1 MLMQHIGVGYFGY
14 YRATA
19 YAMKHSLMP
28 EIAKLRM
35 KALNFWDKHGIR
47 AATDAFDVSTRTLYW
62 WRRLLRTGG
71 PEALIPRSKA
81 PLVRRSRHWHPDV
94 LKEIRRLRT
103 ELPNLGKEQIFVRLK
118 PWCEARHFT
127 CPSTSTIGRI
137 IAGAHDKMRMI
148 PVRLSAR
155 GKARLIKKRSV
166 KPRRPKQYRPVK
178 TGELIGM
185 DAIELRMGDLRRY
198 IITMID
204 EHSDYALALAVP
216 SLNSDITSHF
226 FSKATKLFPVAI
238 RQVVTD
244 NGKEFL
250 GNFDKTLQEASIK
263 HIWTY
268 PYTPKM
274 NATCE
279 RFNRTLREHPE
290 NNQFHFTEEFTVLR
304 SGGVETRRPDI
315 VCFVNGIPLAVIEAK
330 SPAGHGKKGPTID
343 EGISQSIRNQLND
356 EIPQLFVYSQLLLSI
371 NGHDGRY
378 GTCHTPMKFWAA
390 WREEDITDPQ
400 MYALR
405 NHPLST
411 EQIHALFD
419 HRPSV
424 DLKWYQQLIDG
435 GELAVSGQ
443 DKLLISLLSPE
454 RLLEMTRFFTLFDK
468 KTGKIVARYQQVF
481 GIKRL
486 LERISTRR
494 PDGGREG
501 GVIWHTTGSGK
512 SYTMVF
518 LSKALIL
525 HDSLKQCRIVVVT
538 DRVDLEGQLSGTFVS
553 GGELAGKD
561 DKAKAMA
568 TSGQKLAQ
576 QIGSGK
582 ERIIFTLIQKFNS
595 ATKLPECVNT
605 SPDII
610 VLIDEGHR
618 SQGGENHVRMKLAL
632 PNAAFVAFT
641 GTPLLKEDKTTNKFG
656 PIVHAYTMQRAV
668 EDKAVTPLLYEERIP
683 DLEVN
688 DRAIDAWFDRI
699 TDGLSEAQKADLKR
713 KYARKGEVY
722 SADDRI
728 RLIALDIA
736 THFSKN
742 IDEGLKGQLACDSKI
757 SAIKYKKYLDEAG
770 LFESAVVISPP
781 DTREGNTEVDESKLP
796 EVTKWW
802 KDNVGTQDESVYTR
816 NIISRFDTDEKLKL
830 LIVVD
835 KLLTGFDEPKNTVLY
850 IDKPLKSHNLIQA
863 IARVNR
869 LHPLKKF
876 GLLIDYRGILAELD
890 TTIGKYQDLASRT
903 QGGYDIKDIDGL
915 YSAMSSEYKRLPH
928 LYNQLWAIFAG
939 VKNKNDTEQ
948 LRAVLVPKMEERDG
962 EMVDIHQKTRDD
974 FFEAL
979 TAFAGC
985 LKVALQSATFFTDKS
1000 FTEQDRNLYKE
1011 TVKQMSS
1018 LRQWAMQVSGEQVN
1032 YDDYAEQVKKL
1043 LDKHVTGVEVREPDG
1058 VYEVGKMGKSE
1069 KPEEWDNN
1077 KTRNET
1083 DIIKTRVTKMIEQEL
1098 RDDPYAQEA
1107 FSKLL
1112 RMAIEEAEKLFDHPL
1127 KQYLLFREFEE
1138 QVEARKL
1145 SDIPDALAVNKHAQA
1160 YYGVFKKE
1168 LPEVF
1173 AVNDVQVQDKWTKL
1187 AFEVDNII
1195 VKAVA
1200 ENSLNPQDI
1209 EKVVKTSLLPL
1220 LFTACREIG
1229 AGMNQV
1235 NRIVETIIQ
1244 ILRVGLMKS

>member
-1 MLMQHIGVGYFGY
+1 MNQL
-14 YRATA
+14 
-19 YAMKHSLMP
+19 
-28 EIAKLRM
+28 
-35 KALNFWDKHGIR
+35 
-47 AATDAFDVSTRTLYW
+47 
-62 WRRLLRTGG
+62 
-71 PEALIPRSKA
+71 
-81 PLVRRSRHWHPDV
+81 
-94 LKEIRRLRT
+94 
-103 ELPNLGKEQIFVRLK
+103 
-118 PWCEARHFT
+118 
-127 CPSTSTIGRI
+127 
-137 IAGAHDKMRMI
+137 
-148 PVRLSAR
+148 
-155 GKARLIKKRSV
+155 
-166 KPRRPKQYRPVK
+166 
-178 TGELIGM
+178 
-185 DAIELRMGDLRRY
+185 
-198 IITMID
+198 
-204 EHSDYALALAVP
+204 
-216 SLNSDITSHF
+216 
-226 FSKATKLFPVAI
+226 
-238 RQVVTD
+238 
-244 NGKEFL
+244 
-250 GNFDKTLQEASIK
+250 
-263 HIWTY
+263 
-268 PYTPKM
+268 YTPKFQEEYSAKIPALTLLTSLGWTFLSPKQIM
-274 NATCE
+274 DCRGYKQDE
-279 RFNRTLREHPE
+279 VVLRPILREVLSERYFMVGGKTCRLSEKALDNLILQVCSPALNEGLLKANERMYNHLLYGIAVTEFVDGKKVNPTIALIDWEHPK
-290 NNQFHFTEEFTVLR
+290 NNQFHFAEEFSVLR
-304 SGGVETRRPDI
+304 SAGVETRRPDI

-330 SPAGHGKKGPTID
+330 SPVGHGKKGPTID

-356 EIPQLFVYSQLLLSI
+356 EIPQLFAYSQLLLSI

-390 WREEDITDPQ
+390 WREEDITDAQ
-400 MYALR
+400 MYAIR

-411 EQIHALFD
+411 EQIDALFA
-419 HRPSV
+419 HRPPA
-424 DLKWYQQLIDG
+424 DRNWYQQLIAA

-468 KTGKIVARYQQVF
+468 KNGKIVARYQQVF

-538 DRVDLEGQLSGTFVS
+538 DRIDLEEQLSGTFAS
-553 GGELAGKD
+553 GGELAGKK
-561 DKAKAMA
+561 DKANAMA
-568 TSGQKLAQ
+568 TSGQMLAK

-699 TDGLSEAQKADLKR
+699 TDGLSDAQKADLKR

-802 KDNVGTQDESVYTR
+802 KDNVGTQDESAYTR
-816 NIISRFDTDEKLKL
+816 DIISRFDTDDKLKL

-1032 YDDYAEQVKKL
+1032 YDDYSEQVKKL

-1069 KPEEWDNN
+1069 KPEEWDSN

-1127 KQYLLFREFEE
+1127 KQYLLFREFEA
-1138 QVEARKL
+1138 QVETRKL

-1173 AVNDVQVQDKWTKL
+1173 AVNDDQVQDKWTKL
-1187 AFEVDNII
+1187 AFEVDTII
-1195 VKAVA
+1195 VKAVS

-1209 EKVVKTSLLPL
+1209 EKAVKTSLLPR

>member
-1 MLMQHIGVGYFGY
+1 MNQ
-14 YRATA
+14 T
-19 YAMKHSLMP
+19 
-28 EIAKLRM
+28 
-35 KALNFWDKHGIR
+35 
-47 AATDAFDVSTRTLYW
+47 
-62 WRRLLRTGG
+62 
-71 PEALIPRSKA
+71 
-81 PLVRRSRHWHPDV
+81 
-94 LKEIRRLRT
+94 
-103 ELPNLGKEQIFVRLK
+103 
-118 PWCEARHFT
+118 
-127 CPSTSTIGRI
+127 
-137 IAGAHDKMRMI
+137 
-148 PVRLSAR
+148 
-155 GKARLIKKRSV
+155 
-166 KPRRPKQYRPVK
+166 
-178 TGELIGM
+178 
-185 DAIELRMGDLRRY
+185 
-198 IITMID
+198 
-204 EHSDYALALAVP
+204 
-216 SLNSDITSHF
+216 
-226 FSKATKLFPVAI
+226 
-238 RQVVTD
+238 
-244 NGKEFL
+244 
-250 GNFDKTLQEASIK
+250 
-263 HIWTY
+263 
-268 PYTPKM
+268 YTPKFQEEYSAKIPALTLLTSLGWTFLSPKQIM
-274 NATCE
+274 DYRGYKQDEVVLRPVLREELSKRSFMAGGKTCQLSEKALDNLISQVCSPALNEGLLKANE
-279 RFNRTLREHPE
+279 RMYNHLLYGIAVTEFVDGKKVNPTIALIDWEHPE
-290 NNQFHFTEEFTVLR
+290 NNQFYFTEEFTVLR

-330 SPAGHGKKGPTID
+330 SPAGHSKKGPTID

-356 EIPQLFVYSQLLLSI
+356 EIPQLFAYSQILLSI

-390 WREEDITDPQ
+390 WREEDITYAQ

-405 NHPLST
+405 NHKLST

-419 HRPSV
+419 HRPSA
-424 DLKWYQQLIDG
+424 DLDWYQQLTAA

-525 HDSLKQCRIVVVT
+525 HDSLKRCRIVVVT
-538 DRVDLEGQLSGTFVS
+538 DRIDLEEQLSSTFAS
-553 GGELAGKD
+553 GGELAGKK
-561 DKAKAMA
+561 DKANAMA
-568 TSGQKLAQ
+568 TSGQMLAK